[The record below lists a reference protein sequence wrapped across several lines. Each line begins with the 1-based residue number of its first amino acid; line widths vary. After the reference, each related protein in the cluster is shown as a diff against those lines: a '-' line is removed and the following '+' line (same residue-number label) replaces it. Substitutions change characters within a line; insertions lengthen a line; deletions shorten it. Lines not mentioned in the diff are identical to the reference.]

1 MLKRQKKVWIGL
13 LILVSMAGI
22 VTACRQKPA
31 DSAEQPGQAVSQ
43 EQQGTGFVVVGPDS
57 YDSADTAVLVKKDP
71 VEGTVTLL
79 NLELGRTYTLAVEG
93 TSDLYD
99 KYGEAVSLEQIQLG
113 DIVDVTFLRSKKRL
127 NTMQLSPSAW
137 VNESVSR
144 YEMDLQR
151 KEVTIGEKVYKLTGD
166 TIYLSQGM
174 RIEVMD
180 LNPADVL
187 TFKGLGSSILSV
199 NVEQGH
205 GYLRLQNDEKFIGGF
220 MEIGQSSIRRIEADM
235 LLTVPEGSYQIQIS
249 KNGGGGTKEVTIR
262 RGEETALD
270 IGDLEMPETQYGT
283 VLFSLNP
290 SKASLYID
298 GEKADPSGPVSLE
311 YGIHQLIVR
320 ASGYQT
326 ITTYIKVAQPSG
338 GLDITLDKVDA
349 DKDNEEQEEKEKLA
363 QYKVFIDAPANAE
376 VYLDG
381 NYVGIAP
388 MSFAKS
394 AGSHIIT
401 LRRSGYETRSY
412 TISIDSEYKDIT
424 FSFAELVPGGSA
436 DTAAGATAIP
446 QPVPTLTPAVDVP
459 VPTLS
464 PVETPVPTLSPVV
477 TPVP

>member
-1 MLKRQKKVWIGL
+1 MIKGQKK
-13 LILVSMAGI
+13 LITGIMVLAGVMGI
-22 VTACRQKPA
+22 LTSCGQQPA
-31 DSAEQPGQAVSQ
+31 AEAELSVPAVSQ
-43 EQQGTGFVVVGPDS
+43 EQPGTGFVVAGPNS
-57 YDSADTAVLVKKDP
+57 YDSADTAVLVEKDSK
-71 VEGTVTLL
+71 EGTVKLL
-79 NLELGRTYTLAVEG
+79 NLDLGRTYTLSVEG
-93 TSDLYD
+93 TSTLYD
-99 KYGEAVSLEQIQLG
+99 KYGEAVSLEQIKPG

-127 NTMQLSPSAW
+127 NTLQLSPSAW

-144 YEMDLQR
+144 YEIDLQR
-151 KEVTIGEKVYKLTGD
+151 KEVTIGDNVYKLTGD

-174 RIEVMD
+174 QIEVMD

-187 TFKGLGSSILSV
+187 TLKGIGSSILSV

-205 GYLRLQNDEKFIGGF
+205 GYLRLQNDENFIGGF

-262 RGEETALD
+262 RGEETTLD
-270 IGDLEMPETQYGT
+270 IGDLEVPETQYGT
-283 VLFSLNP
+283 VLFSLTP
-290 SKASLYID
+290 SSASLYID
-298 GEKADPSGPVSLE
+298 GEKADPSGPVNLE

-338 GLDITLDKVDA
+338 GLDITLDANDA
-349 DKDNEEQEEKEKLA
+349 DQENAEQEEKEKLA
-363 QYKVFIDAPANAE
+363 QYKVFVDAPEGAE
-376 VYLDG
+376 VYVDG

-412 TISIDSEYKDIT
+412 TISVDSEYKDVT
-424 FSFAELVPGGSA
+424 YSFAELVPGSSDA
-436 DTAAGATAIP
+436 NTVTAATPEPTAT
-446 QPVPTLTPAVDVP
+446 
-459 VPTLS
+459 
-464 PVETPVPTLSPVV
+464 V
-477 TPVP
+477 TPTIQ